1 MEEYVTPER
10 FAYWEKV
17 GNDMG
22 FAYTASGPLVRSSYK
37 AGKNLHLQLTAAPFL
52 PKNSQPGAT
61 CQRASFLAGE
71 FFLKN
76 LLKEK
81 RAEATKDN

>member
-1 MEEYVTPER
+1 MEEYITPER

-17 GNDMG
+17 GTDMG
-22 FAYTASGPLVRSSYK
+22 FVYTASGPLVRSSYK
-37 AGKNLHLQLTAAPFL
+37 AGEHLLLQFKAAPSVWGNMAMWF
-52 PKNSQPGAT
+52 
-61 CQRASFLAGE
+61 FLAGE

>member
-1 MEEYVTPER
+1 MHTVTMCVWVQVEEYVTPER

-22 FAYTASGPLVRSSYK
+22 FVYTASGPLVRSSYK
-37 AGKNLHLQLTAAPFL
+37 AG
-52 PKNSQPGAT
+52 
-61 CQRASFLAGE
+61 E

-76 LLKEK
+76 LLNKK
-81 RAEATKDN
+81 KATVTE